1 MRTLAVFSNKKN
13 AKMAA
18 EELIEKAEASLDF
31 NPDIVLFYATLKYN
45 GHYQEMLDIFRRRFG
60 DIPQIGA
67 SVDGMIFPHD
77 MRTDGAVLVLGEDK
91 DARIEVKSANEN
103 GAIRSAEK
111 LAGQIKCEKGVVI
124 LNFPLVHVPDAIRS
138 TEFFA
143 MGKYYSFRANK
154 GDEKTK
160 IEMARRFS
168 DYCDKAKIFYL
179 PPTVLEIFAKQLDY
193 KVPIVGMNVLHT
205 QVKFNSPSIFS
216 NFKDIG
222 DGIAALV
229 IEKDDIEV
237 VYDDIFPDK
246 GATVEETMEIIKN
259 NFTVVKEF
267 EALFKKNI
275 LISLDNM
282 PPVKAVK
289 DVIGAADKNE
299 LELKES
305 LDKGCLQASVPY
317 FVSFFNE
324 NTAGYVHTGIDSY
337 FPFELFP
344 FFIDV
349 DNFSDTVFLAHE
361 SMYIKINDFISG
373 LYILNKNNNFKLFC
387 IDVGSISAFGNKV
400 IDLKTEIEEIQ
411 NENYFGIITASP
423 STFLPEE
430 YKRRNYIAETK
441 KNIFYTSGGTNVFL
455 SI

>member
-31 NPDIVLFYATLKYN
+31 NPDLVLFYATLKYN
-45 GHYQEMLDIFRRRFG
+45 GHYQEMLDIFRMRFG

-103 GAIRSAEK
+103 GAIMSAEK

-168 DYCDKAKIFYL
+168 NYCDKGKIFYL

-193 KVPIVGMNVLHT
+193 KVPVVGMNVLHT

-246 GATVEETMEIIKN
+246 GATNEETIKIAEDK
-259 NFTVVKEF
+259 FTVVKEF
-267 EALFKKNI
+267 NALFEKNI
-275 LISLDNM
+275 LISLDSKS
-282 PPVKAVK
+282 PVKAVK
-289 DVIGAADKNE
+289 DVTITIEKDE
-299 LELKES
+299 MELKE
-305 LDKGCLQASVPY
+305 DFNKGSFQVQVPY
-317 FVSFFNE
+317 FILFFNKKLR
-324 NTAGYVHTGIDSY
+324 TIQTLGISSY
-337 FPFELFP
+337 FPFDLFP
-344 FFIDV
+344 FFFDTIDLS
-349 DNFSDTVFLAHE
+349 NKVFLAHE
-361 SMYIKINDFISG
+361 AVFLKLNDYISSLYLLEKTENFI
-373 LYILNKNNNFKLFC
+373 LFC
-387 IDVGSISAFGNKV
+387 IDVGTISAFGNRV
-400 IDLKTEIEEIQ
+400 L
-411 NENYFGIITASP
+411 YFIGIILLKQKKIY
-423 STFLPEE
+423 FLLEME
-430 YKRRNYIAETK
+430 QMY
-441 KNIFYTSGGTNVFL
+441 F
-455 SI
+455 

>member
-31 NPDIVLFYATLKYN
+31 NPDLVLFYATLKYN
-45 GHYQEMLDIFRRRFG
+45 GHYQEMLDIFRKRFG

-103 GAIRSAEK
+103 GATRSAEK

-138 TEFFA
+138 AEFFG
-143 MGKYYSFRANK
+143 MGKYYSFKANR

-168 DYCDKAKIFYL
+168 HYCDKSKIFYL

-216 NFKDIG
+216 NFRDIG

-246 GATVEETMEIIKN
+246 GATMEETMEIVKN
-259 NFTVVKEF
+259 EFKVVKEF
-267 EALFKKNI
+267 NALFETNI

-289 DVIGAADKNE
+289 DVIGACEKNE
-299 LELKES
+299 LELQEN
-305 LDKGCLQASVPY
+305 LNKGSFQVTVPY
-317 FVSFFNE
+317 FVSFFNK
-324 NTAGYVHTGIDSY
+324 NTGGIINVGIDSY
-337 FPFELFP
+337 FPFDFFP
-344 FFIDV
+344 FFVDV
-349 DNFSDTVFLAHE
+349 GDFSNVVFLAHE
-361 SMYIKINDFISG
+361 PTFGSIDDYISG
-373 LYILNKNNNFKLFC
+373 LYLLNNLQGFNVFC
-387 IDVGSISAFGNKV
+387 IDIGSISAFGNKV
-400 IDLKTEIEEIQ
+400 INFKNDIENIL
-411 NENYFGIITASP
+411 NENYVGIFSASP
-423 STFLPEE
+423 SIFLP
-430 YKRRNYIAETK
+430 KIKKNRNYIIEAKED
-441 KNIFYTSGGTNVFL
+441 IFYSNGGSNVFL

>member
-31 NPDIVLFYATLKYN
+31 KPDLVLFYATLKYN

-77 MRTDGAVLVLGEDK
+77 MRTDGASLVLCEDK
-91 DARIEVKSANEN
+91 DARIEVKSANED
-103 GAIRSAEK
+103 GATRSAEK

-124 LNFPLVHVPDAIRS
+124 LNFPLVHVPDVMRS
-138 TEFFA
+138 TEFYA

-154 GDEKTK
+154 GDENTK

-193 KVPIVGMNVLHT
+193 KVPVVGMNVLHT

-222 DGIAALV
+222 GGIAALV

-246 GATVEETMEIIKN
+246 GETVEETMEIVEDK
-259 NFTVVKEF
+259 FKVVEKF
-267 EALFKKNI
+267 DALFEKNI
-275 LISLDNM
+275 LISLNSKS
-282 PPVKAVK
+282 PVKAVK
-289 DVIGAADKNE
+289 DVTRTYEKDE
-299 LELKES
+299 MELKEEFN
-305 LDKGCLQASVPY
+305 KGSFQVQVPY
-317 FVSFFNE
+317 FILFFNKKLK
-324 NTAGYVHTGIDSY
+324 TIQTLGISSY
-337 FPFELFP
+337 FPFDLFP
-344 FFIDV
+344 FF
-349 DNFSDTVFLAHE
+349 FDTNDLSNKVYLTHEPIFLKLND
-361 SMYIKINDFISG
+361 YISS
-373 LYILNKNNNFKLFC
+373 LYSLENTKNSVLFC

-400 IDLKTEIEEIQ
+400 LFFKDEIEKIASD
-411 NENYFGIITASP
+411 NYFGIISESP
-423 STFLPEE
+423 SIFIPKK
-430 YKRRNYIAETK
+430 YQNRNYITESK
-441 KNIFYTSGGTNVFL
+441 EDIFFASNGTNVFL
-455 SI
+455 TI

>member
-13 AKMAA
+13 AKVAA

-31 NPDIVLFYATLKYN
+31 DPDLVLFYATLKYN

-77 MRTDGAVLVLGEDK
+77 MRTDGTVLVLGEDK

-103 GAIRSAEK
+103 GATRSAEK

-138 TEFFA
+138 TEFYA
-143 MGKYYSFRANK
+143 KGKYFSFMANR

-168 DYCDKAKIFYL
+168 DYCDKGKIFYL

-193 KVPIVGMNVLHT
+193 KVPVVGMNVLHT
-205 QVKFNSPSIFS
+205 QVKFNSPSIFC

-222 DGIAALV
+222 GGIAALV

-267 EALFKKNI
+267 DALFKKNI

-289 DVIGAADKNE
+289 DVIGTADKNE

-305 LDKGCLQASVPY
+305 LDKGGLQVPVPY
-317 FVSFFNE
+317 FISFFNE

-349 DNFSDTVFLAHE
+349 DDFSDTVFLAHE
-361 SMYIKINDFISG
+361 SMYIKMNDFISG
-373 LYILNKNNNFKLFC
+373 LYLLNKNNNFKLFC
-387 IDVGSISAFGNKV
+387 VDVGSISAFGNKV

-411 NENYFGIITASP
+411 NKNYFGIITASP

-430 YKRRNYIAETK
+430 FKRRNYIVETK

>member
-31 NPDIVLFYATLKYN
+31 KPDLVLFYATLKYN
-45 GHYQEMLDIFRRRFG
+45 GHYQEMLDIFRKRFG

-67 SVDGMIFPHD
+67 SVDGMIFPRD
-77 MRTDGAVLVLGEDK
+77 MRTDGASLVLCEDK
-91 DARIEVKSANEN
+91 DARIEVKSANEDS
-103 GAIRSAEK
+103 ATRSAEK

-138 TEFFA
+138 TEFYA

-154 GDEKTK
+154 GNENTK
-160 IEMARRFS
+160 KEMSGRFS

-193 KVPIVGMNVLHT
+193 KVPVVGMNVLHT

-222 DGIAALV
+222 GGIAALV
-229 IEKDDIEV
+229 IEKDDVEV

-246 GATVEETMEIIKN
+246 GATMEETMEIVKK

-267 EALFKKNI
+267 DALYEKNI
-275 LISLDNM
+275 LISLDNV

-289 DVIGAADKNE
+289 DVIGAEDKNE
-299 LELKES
+299 LELQES
-305 LDKGCLQASVPY
+305 LVKGCLQSSVPY
-317 FVSFFNE
+317 FVSFFNKI
-324 NTAGYVHTGIDSY
+324 TGGFVSIGIEAY
-337 FPFELFP
+337 FPFDLFP

-349 DNFSDTVFLAHE
+349 SDFSNLVFLAHE
-361 SMYIKINDFISG
+361 PMYIKMNDFISG
-373 LYILNKNNNFKLFC
+373 LYLLNNVEHFNFFYL
-387 IDVGSISAFGNKV
+387 DVGSISAFGNKV
-400 IDLKTEIEEIQ
+400 MDFKIEIE
-411 NENYFGIITASP
+411 NLLHENYFGILSASP
-423 STFLPEE
+423 SIFLPD
-430 YKRRNYIAETK
+430 KFMRRKYIVETE
-441 KNIFYTSGGTNVFL
+441 KNIFFANCGTNIFL
-455 SI
+455 CI

>member
-1 MRTLAVFSNKKN
+1 MRTLTVFSNKKN

-18 EELIEKAEASLDF
+18 EELIEKADASLDF
-31 NPDIVLFYATLKYN
+31 KPDLVLFYATLKYN

-60 DIPQIGA
+60 YIPQIGA

-77 MRTDGAVLVLGEDK
+77 MRTDGAVLVFGEDK
-91 DARIEVKSANEN
+91 DARIEVKSANEDS
-103 GAIRSAEK
+103 ATRSAEK

-138 TEFFA
+138 TEFYA

-154 GDEKTK
+154 GDENTK
-160 IEMARRFS
+160 KEMARRFS

-179 PPTVLEIFAKQLDY
+179 PPTVLEIFAKQFDY
-193 KVPIVGMNVLHT
+193 KVPVVGMNVLHT

-222 DGIAALV
+222 GGIAALV
-229 IEKDDIEV
+229 IEKDDVEV

-246 GATVEETMEIIKN
+246 GETVEETMEIIKN

-267 EALFKKNI
+267 DALFKKNI

-289 DVIGAADKNE
+289 DVIGASDKNE
-299 LELKES
+299 LELQDN
-305 LDKGCLQASVPY
+305 LGKGGLQVPVPY
-317 FVSFFNE
+317 FVSFFNKK
-324 NTAGYVHTGIDSY
+324 TGGFLCIGIEAY
-337 FPFELFP
+337 FPFDLFP
-344 FFIDV
+344 FFADV
-349 DNFSDTVFLAHE
+349 SDFSNLVFLAHE
-361 SMYIKINDFISG
+361 PMYIKMNDFISG
-373 LYILNKNNNFKLFC
+373 LYLLNNTKNFNLFC
-387 IDVGSISAFGNKV
+387 LDVGSISAFGNKAMDFK
-400 IDLKTEIEEIQ
+400 IDIEKLLVK
-411 NENYFGIITASP
+411 NYFGILSAAS
-423 STFLPEE
+423 SIFLPEIFINR
-430 YKRRNYIAETK
+430 KYIVENE
-441 KNIFYTSGGTNVFL
+441 KNVFFANGGTNIFL